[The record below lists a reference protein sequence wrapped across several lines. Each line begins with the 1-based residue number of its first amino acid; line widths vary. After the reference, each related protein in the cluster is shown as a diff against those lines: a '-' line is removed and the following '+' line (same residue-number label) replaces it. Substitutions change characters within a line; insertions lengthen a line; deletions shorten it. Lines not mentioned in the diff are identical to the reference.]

1 MDVVVIQM
9 LVFLAILF
17 LVIGLNAVIR
27 REDVTLPG
35 SKPIM
40 FRVFHS
46 EVGTLGKMTGP
57 WADHTFPVQ
66 TRQLRNDLIAGALP
80 LESADVRGMQGF
92 AGAVLAA
99 VTCLMIFMLSM
110 NWAYAFLGGI
120 LFGLTAWYNPVAW
133 VGRKA
138 MERKNKMSKSM
149 PYAIDLITVA
159 MEAGQDFGAAV
170 RNLVND
176 GPHGP
181 LRDEFG
187 VTLRQVELGKSRIE
201 ALKAMADRIQ
211 LDEFRSLVTSVVQS
225 SEMGASIAATLKIQA
240 EEIRRA
246 RFHRAERQAARA
258 PSLMLIPTALFIL
271 PAVFIIIVT
280 PIILRAMDS
289 GVGKYFQ
296 SGGG

>member
-1 MDVVVIQM
+1 MDVIVIQM

-17 LVIGLNAVIR
+17 LVLGLNAVVR
-27 REDVTLPG
+27 KEDVTLPG
-35 SKPIM
+35 AKPLM

-46 EVGTLGKMTGP
+46 EVGTVGKMTGP
-57 WADHTFPVQ
+57 WADHAFPMQ
-66 TRQLRNDLIAGALP
+66 ARQLRNDIIAGALP
-80 LESADVRGMQGF
+80 LEVSEIRGMQGF
-92 AGAVLAA
+92 GGAVIAA
-99 VTCLMIFMLSM
+99 ITCIMVFVLSM
-110 NWAYAFLGGI
+110 NWAYAVLVGL
-120 LFGLTAWYNPVAW
+120 LFGLLAWYYPVAW
-133 VGRKA
+133 VSRKA
-138 MERKNKMSKSM
+138 VERKNKMSKGM

-225 SEMGASIAATLKIQA
+225 TEMGASIAATLKIQA

-280 PIILRAMDS
+280 PIIIRAKDS
-289 GVGKYFQ
+289 GLSTYFK
-296 SGGG
+296 GGGG